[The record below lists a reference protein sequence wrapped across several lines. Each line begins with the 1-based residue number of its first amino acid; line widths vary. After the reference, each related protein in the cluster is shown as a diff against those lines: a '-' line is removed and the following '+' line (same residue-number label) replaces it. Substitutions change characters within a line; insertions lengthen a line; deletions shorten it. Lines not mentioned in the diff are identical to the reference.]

1 MQPGKGEPERTFIET
16 ARRAQI
22 VDAAIDTI
30 AEVGYARASL
40 GRIAARAGISRGLIS
55 YHFAGKEELI
65 SEIVRA
71 VIDQSRAY
79 MLPLITAESTG
90 PGTLRAYIESNLV
103 FIREHR
109 NLLIAIVE
117 IARHRVAEGTA
128 RHLPDH
134 QPDQAVR
141 VLAELLA
148 RFQKAGE
155 LRSDFDPRAVAIAI
169 RAAIDAAPARL
180 SAADPQF
187 DIDAYAQN
195 IIQVFDLATRTT
207 DVGSHQRAAD
217 ASGRRTALGSRGNS

>member
-1 MQPGKGEPERTFIET
+1 MQPGKAESDRSFIET
-16 ARRAQI
+16 ARRGQI
-22 VDAAIDTI
+22 VAAAIDTI

-40 GRIAARAGISRGLIS
+40 GRIAERAGISRGLIS

-65 SEIVRA
+65 SEIVRS
-71 VIDQSRAY
+71 VIDRSRAY
-79 MLPLITAESTG
+79 MLPRITAESTG
-90 PGTLRAYIESNLV
+90 LGMLRAYIESNLV

-117 IARHRVAEGTA
+117 IARHRVAEGTP

-134 QPDQAVR
+134 EPDQAVR

-148 RFQKAGE
+148 RFQKAGD

-180 SAADPQF
+180 SADPQF
-187 DIDAYAQN
+187 DIDTYAQN
-195 IIQVFDLATRTT
+195 IIQVFDLATRTG
-207 DVGSHQRAAD
+207 DVGSNQRAAGD
-217 ASGRRTALGSRGNS
+217 LGAELP

>member
-1 MQPGKGEPERTFIET
+1 MQPGKAESDRSFIET
-16 ARRAQI
+16 ARRGQI

-40 GRIAARAGISRGLIS
+40 GRIAERAGISRGLIS

-65 SEIVRA
+65 SEIVRS
-71 VIDQSRAY
+71 VIDRSRAY
-79 MLPLITAESTG
+79 MLPRITAESTG
-90 PGTLRAYIESNLV
+90 LGMLRAYIESNLV

-117 IARHRVAEGTA
+117 IARQRVAEGTP

-134 QPDQAVR
+134 EPDQAVR

-148 RFQKAGE
+148 RFQKAGD

-180 SAADPQF
+180 SADPQF
-187 DIDAYAQN
+187 DIDTYAQN
-195 IIQVFDLATRTT
+195 IIQVFDLATRTG
-207 DVGSHQRAAD
+207 DVGSNQRAAGD
-217 ASGRRTALGSRGNS
+217 LGAELP

>member
-1 MQPGKGEPERTFIET
+1 MQPGTAESDRTFIET

-40 GRIAARAGISRGLIS
+40 GRIAERAGISRGLIS

-65 SEIVRA
+65 REIVGA

-79 MLPLITAESTG
+79 MLPRITAESTG
-90 PGTLRAYIESNLV
+90 PGALRAYIGSNLV
-103 FIREHR
+103 FIGEHR

-117 IARHRVAEGTA
+117 IARHRVAEGPA
-128 RHLPDH
+128 RRLPEYE
-134 QPDQAVR
+134 PDQAVK

-148 RFQKAGE
+148 RFQKAGD
-155 LRSDFDPRAVAIAI
+155 LRSDFDPRAIAIAV

-180 SAADPQF
+180 RADPQF

-195 IIQVFDLATRTT
+195 IIQAFDLATRAT
-207 DVGSHQRAAD
+207 DGSEGT
-217 ASGRRTALGSRGNS
+217 S

>member
-1 MQPGKGEPERTFIET
+1 MQPGKAEPDRTFIET

-30 AEVGYARASL
+30 AEVGYARTSL
-40 GRIAARAGISRGLIS
+40 GRIAERAGISRGLIS

-65 SEIVRA
+65 SEIGRS

-79 MLPLITAESTG
+79 MLPRITAESTG
-90 PGTLRAYIESNLV
+90 PGMLRAYIESNLV

-109 NLLIAIVE
+109 KLLITIVE
-117 IARHRVAEGTA
+117 IARHRAAEGTA
-128 RHLPDH
+128 RRLPGH
-134 QPDQAVR
+134 EHDQAVR

-155 LRSDFDPRAVAIAI
+155 LRSDFDPRTVAIAI

-180 SAADPQF
+180 SADSQF
-187 DIDAYAQN
+187 DIDAYAQD
-195 IIQVFDLATRTT
+195 IIQVFDLATRTAE
-207 DVGSHQRAAD
+207 VGSDPQAPGG
-217 ASGRRTALGSRGNS
+217 SGRRDASRRGTTS

>member
-1 MQPGKGEPERTFIET
+1 MQPGKAEPDRTFIET

-30 AEVGYARASL
+30 AEVGYARTSL
-40 GRIAARAGISRGLIS
+40 GRIAERARISRGLIS

-65 SEIVRA
+65 TEIARS
-71 VIDQSRAY
+71 VIDKSRAY
-79 MLPLITAESTG
+79 MLPRITSESTG
-90 PGTLRAYIESNLV
+90 PGMLRAYIESNLA

-117 IARHRVAEGTA
+117 IARHRAAEGTA
-128 RHLPDH
+128 PRIPGHE
-134 QPDQAVR
+134 PDQAVR
-141 VLAELLA
+141 LLAELLA
-148 RFQKAGE
+148 RFQKAGD
-155 LRSDFDPRAVAIAI
+155 LRSDFDPRTVAIAI

-180 SAADPQF
+180 SADPQF

-207 DVGSHQRAAD
+207 DVGSNQRVGG
-217 ASGRRTALGSRGNS
+217 ASGRRAALRSGGTS